1 MHTVLGI
8 HHITAISSDPQ
19 RTLDFYTGLLGLR
32 FVKRTVNF
40 DDPRT
45 YHFYFGDGVGT
56 PGSILTFFP
65 WPGARRGRVGS
76 GQTAV
81 TSFAAAPGALAFWVE
96 RLRSRGVAVEDAPRS
111 GPGQAPDDRRLVD
124 PARIAFRDF
133 DGLAL
138 EIVESDA
145 AAARAGWDGHP
156 EVPAHASLRGFHDA
170 TLWVAAGEPTGRVL
184 TDVLGFR
191 PLGGEAG
198 ERRFASGDQGPGT
211 LVSVDEPS
219 AAGRGTSGAG
229 TVHHIAFRVADE
241 AAQLELRSRVAAA
254 GLAPTPVIDRT
265 YFRSVYFREPG
276 GVLFELATDG
286 PGFAVDEPVEA
297 LGEALQLPPQYAPH
311 RDAIAAVLPPVR
323 LPGAE
328 PSASGDA
335 AAASPAGEARGDA
348 DPPPRPS
355 WPHVFEPGAAGAG
368 DRVDGAGDASGATLL
383 LLHGTGG
390 DERDLLPLGRLLAP
404 GAALLSP
411 RGPVN
416 ENGMPRFFRRVAE
429 GVFDVDDLFARAGDL
444 AAFLDE
450 AAAHYGLDRG
460 RIFAAGFSN
469 GANAAVGVLLRHPG
483 ALSGAVLLSPM
494 LPYDP
499 GEPPSLEGVPVFIG
513 AGRRDPI
520 APAAQVERLEAT
532 LRAAGADVR
541 VDWEDGGH
549 AISRAEVDAAATW
562 LRPYIQGSSAVGP

>member
-65 WPGARRGRVGS
+65 WPGARRGRVGA

-81 TSFAAAPGALAFWVE
+81 TSFAAAPGALAFWGE
-96 RLRSRGVAVEDAPRS
+96 RLRSRGVAVEGVADPT
-111 GPGQAPDDRRLVD
+111 RL
-124 PARIAFRDF
+124 AFRDF

-145 AAARAGWDGHP
+145 AAERTGWDGHP
-156 EVPAHASLRGFHDA
+156 EVPGHAALRGFHDA
-170 TLWVAAGEPTGRVL
+170 TLWVAAGEPTARVL

-191 PLGGEAG
+191 PLGSEPGG
-198 ERRFASGDQGPGT
+198 RRFASGDHGPGT
-211 LVSVDEPS
+211 LVSVDELS
-219 AAGRGTSGAG
+219 GAGRGSSGAG

-241 AAQLELRSRVAAA
+241 SAQLDLRSRVAAA

-286 PGFAVDEPVEA
+286 PGFAIDEPVEA
-297 LGEALQLPPQYAPH
+297 LGESLQLPPQYAPH
-311 RDAIAAVLPPVR
+311 RDAIAAALPPVR
-323 LPGAE
+323 VPGEE
-328 PSASGDA
+328 PAAFGDA
-335 AAASPAGEARGDA
+335 ALGSDAAGAGEARAGA
-348 DPPPRPS
+348 GAPPRPS
-355 WPHVFEPGAAGAG
+355 WPHVFQPGTGGRAAAAGAG
-368 DRVDGAGDASGATLL
+368 DPKGGAGDASGSTIL

-390 DERDLLPLGRLLAP
+390 DERDLLPLGRMLAP

-411 RGPVN
+411 RGPVD

-429 GVFDVDDLFARAGDL
+429 GVFDVDDLFARAADL
-444 AAFLDE
+444 VAFVDE
-450 AAAHYGLDRG
+450 AAAHYRFDRS
-460 RIFAAGFSN
+460 RVFAAGFSN
-469 GANAAVGVLLRHPG
+469 GANAAVGMLLRHPA

-499 GEPPSLEGVPVFIG
+499 GEPSSLEGVPVFIG

-520 APAAQVERLEAT
+520 APAAQVERLAAI

-541 VDWEDGGH
+541 VHWEDGGH
-549 AISRAEVDAAATW
+549 AIARAEVDAAAAW